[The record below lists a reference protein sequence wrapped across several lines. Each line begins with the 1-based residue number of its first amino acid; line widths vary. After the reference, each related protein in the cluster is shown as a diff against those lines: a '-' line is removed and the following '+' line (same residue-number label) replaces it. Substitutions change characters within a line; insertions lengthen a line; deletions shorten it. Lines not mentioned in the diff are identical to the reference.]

1 MAKTCAHPTCPY
13 PIFSHGYCQSHQRLR
28 SDDKYNRTYKTS
40 RGIPKYTEKKEDIR
54 ISFGFEDQLTMFRTL
69 WENHKDEKGRVICTF
84 TGQQL
89 NGFLMSDLWYNC
101 FAHILS
107 KKQYPW
113 FKLNPANICIVH
125 PEFHRIVDAGT
136 QKERI
141 EHPSWRFDLWD
152 ARVIAMKEE
161 YSKFKKEHLLA

>member
-1 MAKTCAHPTCPY
+1 MKVCKVENCIHPV
-13 PIFSHGYCQSHQRLR
+13 FSHLYCQRHQYLR
-28 SDDKYNRTYKTS
+28 TDRKPKKVPTYTKKGKLRTF
-40 RGIPKYTEKKEDIR
+40 D
-54 ISFGFEDQLTMFRTL
+54 FGFEDQLTMFATL

-89 NGFLMSDLWYNC
+89 NGFLLTDLYYNC

-113 FKLNPANICIVH
+113 FKLNPANICIVA

-136 QKERI
+136 QKERA

-152 ARVIAMKEE
+152 ARVIKMKEA
-161 YSKFKKEHLLA
+161 YLKFKKEHLLA

>member
-1 MAKTCAHPTCPY
+1 MAKTCQVENCVSPV
-13 PIFSHGYCQSHQRLR
+13 FSHGFCQRHGYLRTDKKPKKIPTYTKKGRLQTF
-28 SDDKYNRTYKTS
+28 D
-40 RGIPKYTEKKEDIR
+40 
-54 ISFGFEDQLTMFRTL
+54 FGFDDQTTMFGTL
-69 WENHKDEKGRVICTF
+69 WENHKDEKGRVLCTF

-89 NGFLMSDLWYNC
+89 NGFLLSDLYWNC

-113 FKLNPANICIVH
+113 FKLNPANICIVA

-136 QKERI
+136 QKERA
-141 EHPSWRFDLWD
+141 EHPTWRFDLWD

-161 YSKFKKEHLLA
+161 YQKFKKQNLLA